1 MRFVDGHD
9 NKEFVPHY
17 LIQVVLIHAITVWAL
32 LGYFTWTAFL
42 FAFGTGLLFGYSLGI
57 FHHML
62 LTHRSF
68 SCVPLLEKTGALLA
82 TLTWRGPMAAPVR
95 YVAMH
100 RIHHAY
106 ADGARD
112 PHSPHHGIWH
122 ALMSWFW
129 NMPHGFVRWEHYSTY
144 TPDLSGDRFLK
155 WLDHHV
161 DHLQFGWGVLCFLGG
176 AFLPAIWTGTPD
188 WQNGVRYL
196 LFGVFVRA
204 LLALY
209 LMNAVDVI
217 NHTVGYRSY
226 ETKDTSTNSFL
237 MFAVH
242 LGGAVS
248 WHNNHHA
255 HQHYFMVKRN
265 WWEIDIHYQFLRAL
279 RVVGLVGEIVA
290 IDESNKPTV
299 LMPNKWSWRRG

>member
-1 MRFVDGHD
+1 V
-9 NKEFVPHY
+9 
-17 LIQVVLIHAITVWAL
+17 ILIHGLTLWAL
-32 LGYFTWTAFL
+32 YSFFTWKAFL
-42 FAFGTGLLFGYSLGI
+42 FAFGSALLFGYSLGI

-68 SCVPLLEKTGALLA
+68 QCAWILEKLGPLLG

-100 RIHHAY
+100 KIHHAY
-106 ADGARD
+106 ADETRD

-122 ALMSWFW
+122 SLLTWFW
-129 NMPHGFVRWEHYSTY
+129 NMPHGFVRWEHYSQY
-144 TPDLSGDRFLK
+144 TPELANDRYLA
-155 WLDHHV
+155 WLDHNV
-161 DHLQFGWGVLCFLGG
+161 DLLQLIWGSVCFLGG
-176 AFLPAIWTGTPD
+176 SWLPALATGTPD
-188 WQNGVRYL
+188 WENGLRYL
-196 LFGVFVRA
+196 LYGVFVRS
-204 LLALY
+204 LLAIY

-237 MFAVH
+237 MFVLH

-255 HQHYFMVKRN
+255 HQHYFSVKRN
-265 WWEIDIHYQFLRAL
+265 WWEVDVHYAFLRGL
-279 RVVGLVGEIVA
+279 RLFGLVGEIIA
-290 IDESNKPTV
+290 IDESDKPTV
-299 LMPNKWSWRRG
+299 RLPNKWGVPRG